1 MSKNTT
7 IRIGWTSSE
16 GYEVD
21 MRRSRDG
28 TNSRD
33 KEETKEEMSHDEKSQ
48 EQSQGMVPY
57 NGTQDDA
64 NGSNWMECN
73 KKSKMFSRYQK
84 KENLRSC
91 REQLQ

>member
-28 TNSRD
+28 TSSRD
-33 KEETKEEMSHDEKSQ
+33 EEETKEEMSQDEKSQ
-48 EQSQGMVPY
+48 EQ
-57 NGTQDDA
+57 
-64 NGSNWMECN
+64 
-73 KKSKMFSRYQK
+73 F
-84 KENLRSC
+84 
-91 REQLQ
+91 